1 MVKVELSKIKRV
13 LIIRPG
19 AIGDV
24 LLTTPFIRAL
34 KKALP
39 DAVIDYVAAPFPAKI
54 LEGNPYLSN
63 VTVFDKN
70 RYKSAN
76 FIVKAFNDFKFYTA
90 LAGNKYDLV
99 FDLFGNL
106 RSALMAFLSG
116 ARYRAGFTFR
126 IRKYLYNIKVKPAQD
141 PMYNVHYHTQLL
153 TAIGIPEDGEELDF
167 IIPEAEKAKAAQ
179 FINTVKSGG
188 PVIGINPSGTWPTKR
203 WPEEKFGELAG
214 LILNGIK
221 KSSVIVLWG
230 PGEQHMAEK
239 VLKNC
244 PVKQG
249 IIIAPQTS
257 LKELAALIGQ
267 MDVLVTNDGAPKHI
281 AVAMKTPAVT
291 VFGPTNSISW
301 NPRDNPYYPAVASA
315 LSCAPCDKTQCPDRD
330 IECMKKIS
338 AADVFEAVK
347 NTAALKS
354 RV

>member
-1 MVKVELSKIKRV
+1 VVKVELSKIKKV

-39 DAVIDYVAAPFPAKI
+39 EAVIDYAAAPFPAKI

-63 VTVFDKN
+63 VIVFDKN
-70 RYKSAN
+70 KYKDAG
-76 FIVKAFNDFKFYTA
+76 FIGKNINDLKFYLS
-90 LAGNKYDLV
+90 LAKNKYDLV

-106 RSALMAFLSG
+106 RSALMAFFSG

-126 IRKYLYNIKVKPAQD
+126 VRKHLYNIKVKPAQD

-167 IIPEAEKAKAAQ
+167 IIPESEKAKAAQ

-221 KSSVIVLWG
+221 GSSVIVLWG

-281 AVAMKTPAVT
+281 AVAVKTPAVT